1 MAEAWDEEKGE
12 KPAKPISS
20 GCCFWFRMFPPIKWF
35 LSFMKWLFLSK
46 MEYKVLKIARKLFK
60 VVNADEACCAD
71 CPYRHL
77 SKMERMYL
85 HRILKD
91 QARWGSDYRQ
101 FIKTFQSQIIAMQ
114 KEESDAGESVTEA
127 EFCNAVLYATQEYM
141 EKIVKKMHEE
151 IKKEYKADEKLA
163 GAP

>member
-1 MAEAWDEEKGE
+1 
-12 KPAKPISS
+12 
-20 GCCFWFRMFPPIKWF
+20 
-35 LSFMKWLFLSK
+35 
-46 MEYKVLKIARKLFK
+46 MEYKVIKIARKLFK
-60 VVNADEACCAD
+60 VVNADESCCAD

-91 QARWGSDYRQ
+91 QARWGSDYRG
-101 FIKTFQSQIIAMQ
+101 FIRTFQSQIIAMQ
-114 KEESDAGESVTEA
+114 REESDAGESVTEG

>member
-1 MAEAWDEEKGE
+1 MGEGWVEENV
-12 KPAKPISS
+12 KPVAS

-35 LSFMKWLFLSK
+35 LTFMKWLFLSR
-46 MEYKVLKIARKLFK
+46 MEYKVLKLARKLFK
-60 VVNADEACCAD
+60 VVNADESCCSD

-101 FIKTFQSQIIAMQ
+101 FIRTFQGQIIAMQ
-114 KEESDAGESVTEA
+114 KEESDAGEWRGAKRPLKACGYSTHCA
-127 EFCNAVLYATQEYM
+127 EHC
-141 EKIVKKMHEE
+141 
-151 IKKEYKADEKLA
+151 
-163 GAP
+163 